1 MPLFLR
7 NDSRLLVMH
16 LTSSHN
22 RRAFIEVIV
31 YFPHSLQ
38 GQAELSRRV
47 ADVHAQIIYTYIL
60 RLDCPVDQ
68 KTAILDA
75 IQSGIRDD
83 IKNTKT
89 G

>member
-1 MPLFLR
+1 M
-7 NDSRLLVMH
+7 
-16 LTSSHN
+16 
-22 RRAFIEVIV
+22 EVIV
-31 YFPHSLQ
+31 YSPHSMQ
-38 GQAELSRRV
+38 GQVELSKRV
-47 ADVHAQIIYTYIL
+47 AAVHAQIIYTYIS
-60 RLDCPVDQ
+60 RLDCPSDQ

>member
-1 MPLFLR
+1 M
-7 NDSRLLVMH
+7 
-16 LTSSHN
+16 
-22 RRAFIEVIV
+22 IEVIV

>member
-1 MPLFLR
+1 M
-7 NDSRLLVMH
+7 
-16 LTSSHN
+16 
-22 RRAFIEVIV
+22 EVIV
-31 YFPHSLQ
+31 YSPHSMQ
-38 GQAELSRRV
+38 GQVELSKRV
-47 ADVHAQIIYTYIL
+47 AAVHAQIIYTYIS